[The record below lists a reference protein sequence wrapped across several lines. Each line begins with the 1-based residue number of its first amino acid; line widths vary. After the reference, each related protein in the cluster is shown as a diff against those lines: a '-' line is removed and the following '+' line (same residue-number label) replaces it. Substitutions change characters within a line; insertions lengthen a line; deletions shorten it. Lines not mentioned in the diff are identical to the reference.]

1 MRKFIVLFLIL
12 LIAGTA
18 LAELGAYGR
27 GGGNPLTAIKRALPI
42 YNSAG
47 AVIGYIA
54 LNDSSGLHLPND
66 IWLTADSSD
75 GTLMHLFQVKPL
87 GEFVTGEDLYLRKLA
102 LTPGA
107 NLVIANMDTLD
118 EQGGSIAAGEL
129 SFQFTI
135 ADSELVKVYSDY
147 DGEGVLDSIRV
158 DINAMLSV
166 ADTARFA
173 STVSGGGDITTSDG
187 AVAAAVETVA
197 TLGVGATTFAVDANV
212 CIITGDGGGNTVA
225 TITGGVAGQLLTLI
239 FVDGL
244 VVISNNDGHGANTV
258 DLDGANDFTS
268 ADDSVLQLVFDGT
281 SWYKVSASIN

>member
-54 LNDSSGLHLPND
+54 LNDSSGFHLPND

-75 GTLMHLFQVKPL
+75 GTLMHLFQVNPL

-129 SFQFTI
+129 WHPIFG
-135 ADSELVKVYSDY
+135 SDE
-147 DGEGVLDSIRV
+147 D
-158 DINAMLSV
+158 
-166 ADTARFA
+166 
-173 STVSGGGDITTSDG
+173 
-187 AVAAAVETVA
+187 
-197 TLGVGATTFAVDANV
+197 
-212 CIITGDGGGNTVA
+212 
-225 TITGGVAGQLLTLI
+225 
-239 FVDGL
+239 
-244 VVISNNDGHGANTV
+244 
-258 DLDGANDFTS
+258 
-268 ADDSVLQLVFDGT
+268 
-281 SWYKVSASIN
+281 